1 VEIFIHSFKRVNP
14 ARTSRRWRDMYHH
27 PVINLKNKELS
38 RDIIHG
44 SFLNWIVVAFLVTFY
59 QFFCVS
65 VGWGE
70 CILIQILCM
79 CIFSLAIIS
88 TSLISIIA
96 TQVFRFPLNSLLT
109 IIFPG
114 FYQRHKLG
122 CVKRKSPREKK
133 ERLKN
138 NFNRTGGTPIL
149 YFLVR
154 FDRRHTRVVSYL
166 LWYKCQK

>member
-1 VEIFIHSFKRVNP
+1 
-14 ARTSRRWRDMYHH
+14 MYHH

-65 VGWGE
+65 VGCGGVHSNPN
-70 CILIQILCM
+70 IM
-79 CIFSLAIIS
+79 YVYF
-88 TSLISIIA
+88 
-96 TQVFRFPLNSLLT
+96 
-109 IIFPG
+109 FPG
-114 FYQRHKLG
+114 YYFDQPHFHHCHPSLPVPSEFFVDYYFSWFLSTTQTGMCEEKVPER
-122 CVKRKSPREKK
+122 KK

>member
-1 VEIFIHSFKRVNP
+1 MEGHAPPPSNTF
-14 ARTSRRWRDMYHH
+14 
-27 PVINLKNKELS
+27 KNKELS

-44 SFLNWIVVAFLVTFY
+44 SFLNWIDVAFLVTFY

-79 CIFSLAIIS
+79 CIYFIQLAIIS

-109 IIFPG
+109 LFFLFFLVSIDDTNWDVW
-114 FYQRHKLG
+114 RE
-122 CVKRKSPREKK
+122 SPREKK